1 MHFSEDSDIRQNQLV
16 TSMVKLIKHLTTINR
31 YICSI
36 YVHTYSY
43 MIRSIIIKLNKLHS
57 SYYFSHL
64 QHFCF
69 FFFVVAGIA
78 AKSLSKYFGLKLVTK

>member
-1 MHFSEDSDIRQNQLV
+1 MFYLC
-16 TSMVKLIKHLTTINR
+16 T
-31 YICSI
+31 YI
-36 YVHTYSY
+36 SY

-57 SYYFSHL
+57 SYHFSHL
-64 QHFCF
+64 QHFC